1 MSYITNFKRVIL
13 SFISLLSTVIAL
25 ITSFFATVTVS
36 DTSYYSTIKSTTTYH
51 SVIWGATHSIKTST
65 SSTDITTTYLKGLI
79 PPVQL
84 LCTFII
90 IALVIGILCVAF
102 SQKDNTKLLYI
113 VFGIVLLVSAI
124 AFFGSTS
131 IAESYLKTSNTTI
144 VVAEGPITCGVFLVI
159 SSILTFCCAI
169 PNDEY

>member
-36 DTSYYSTIKSTTTYH
+36 YMSHGTITGATTYH
-51 SVIWGATHSIKTST
+51 SVIWGATHSITTST
-65 SSTDITTTYLKGLI
+65 SSTNIITTYLKGQI

-159 SSILTFCCAI
+159 SSILTVVAGFVE
-169 PNDEY
+169 D